1 MSSPPSHVPRPAEPG
16 RWRLRWPV
24 ALAAG
29 LAALTAAAAIPATI
43 EPVAPRIWSC
53 TFHSTALG
61 RDMRFMVVL
70 PSATREAAPAPVI
83 YLLHGRGR
91 DETTLL
97 ADEFSRRQLLA
108 SRCAIVLPRGLDGW
122 YVDAPAVAE
131 DKFAGY
137 VDEVMALAEE
147 NFPVRRDA
155 AGRAITG
162 WSMGG
167 YGAAYTFV
175 RRRGDFAALATI
187 IGIVDYPRAEVGPA
201 DQNYPVQPRF
211 GADPAVWAR
220 INPRLQLASVAPKP
234 LLVACADHAPER
246 GMNEAFI
253 AEAKARGFPVREL
266 HIPGEHVFAVVRE
279 ALPAVLGFLEL
290 QLFPPPPAPPPAHP
304 R

>member
-1 MSSPPSHVPRPAEPG
+1 MAIG
-16 RWRLRWPV
+16 GL
-24 ALAAG
+24 LAV
-29 LAALTAAAAIPATI
+29 AALAAIPAKV
-43 EPVAPRIWSC
+43 ESLEPRIWSC
-53 TFHSTALG
+53 DFHSAALG
-61 RDMRFMVVL
+61 RDMRFVVVL
-70 PSATREAAPAPVI
+70 PSATRETPPLPVI
-83 YLLHGRGR
+83 YFLHGRGR

-122 YVDAPAVAE
+122 YVDAPAVPG

-137 VDEVMALAEE
+137 VDEVMAVAEE
-147 NFPVRRDA
+147 NFPLRRDG

-175 RRRGDFAALATI
+175 RRGDFAALATI
-187 IGIVDYPRAEVGPA
+187 IGIIDYPRAEVGPA

-211 GADPAVWAR
+211 GSDPAVWAR
-220 INPRLQLASVAPKP
+220 INPRLLLGAVAPKP
-234 LLVACADHAPER
+234 LLVAYADHAPER

-253 AEAKARGFPVREL
+253 AEAKARGFPVRAL
-266 HIPGEHVFAVVRE
+266 RIPGEHVFAVVRE
-279 ALPAVLGFLEL
+279 ALPSVLGFLEL
-290 QLFPPPPAPPPAHP
+290 QLFPPPPTPPPSHP